1 MTADEGSGERSERI
15 MSGTALWFGAFN
27 PPQRIRRPLS
37 PRTWTCV
44 AALAIPL
51 WATWPALA
59 LRAFEMPAFEC
70 LTVAFLVGWLVLRG
84 IAPTPAEPPERAK
97 SKASWWPAL
106 ACAIGLSGSNG
117 FHILATH
124 SIPAAQANLISYLWP
139 VMIVAF
145 GAMLRLFALRPRQI
159 LGLALGF
166 AGAVILLGDGRLSM
180 SPGGIGMALLSGV
193 CWALYCLFRLKWTG
207 EAADVLARGCAL
219 STVLCAAL
227 HCLLEPTIIPSAG
240 ALSAAA
246 AVGILPLALGNLAWD
261 EGFRR
266 GDSRLLAVM
275 AYATPLCSAL
285 LLGALGMA
293 ALTWSLLAGAAVI
306 VLAGFLSRA

>member
-1 MTADEGSGERSERI
+1 MT
-15 MSGTALWFGAFN
+15 GTAVWFGALD
-27 PPQRIRRPLS
+27 RVYRVRRPLT
-37 PRTWTCV
+37 PRVWTCV
-44 AALAIPL
+44 GALAIPL

-70 LTVAFLVGWLVLRG
+70 LTVAFFTGWLVLTI
-84 IAPTPAEPPERAK
+84 IARATGELGAARQ
-97 SKASWWPAL
+97 SILSWVPAL

-145 GAMLRLFALRPRQI
+145 GAMLRMFSLRPRQI
-159 LGLALGF
+159 VGLLLGF
-166 AGAVILLGDGRLSM
+166 AGAVILLGDGRVSM
-180 SPGGIGMALLSGV
+180 SAGGIGLALLSGV

-207 EAADVLARGCAL
+207 DSRNLLARGCAV
-219 STVLCAAL
+219 STLLCAAL
-227 HCLLEPTIIPSAG
+227 HGLLEPTIVPSMG
-240 ALSAAA
+240 ASAAAA
-246 AVGILPLALGNLAWD
+246 AVGILPLALGNLVWD

-266 GDSRLLAVM
+266 GDSQLLAVM

-285 LLGALGMA
+285 LLAALGMA
-293 ALTWSLLAGAAVI
+293 AVTWSLLAGAAVI
-306 VLAGFLSRA
+306 VLAGFLSRTSTVS